1 DFFSKLFNILLLWG
15 GAYLVM
21 QRELTIGEL
30 LSFYALFG
38 YLTPPMLSIISANK
52 GIQEALIAAD
62 RLFEILDLDNELVSK
77 KHLAVK
83 QE

>member
-1 DFFSKLFNILLLWG
+1 
-15 GAYLVM
+15 M

-83 QE
+83 QEKICNISFKNIYFQYGMR